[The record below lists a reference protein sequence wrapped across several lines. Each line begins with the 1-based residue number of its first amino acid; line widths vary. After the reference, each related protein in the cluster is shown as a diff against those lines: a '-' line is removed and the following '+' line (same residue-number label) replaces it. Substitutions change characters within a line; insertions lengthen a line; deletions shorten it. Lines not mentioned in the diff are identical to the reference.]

1 MARAGM
7 DMSLSNA
14 AVAGLDLAALDK
26 LNVRY
31 VGISAG
37 SVGSEPK
44 QSAGIANFVQAARA
58 LHVQVIVTGV
68 ANAQQ
73 ATQLMRVA
81 RYAVGPGLRRT
92 APRAQVTCHVGK
104 QPNEDVS
111 AAAE

>member
-1 MARAGM
+1 
-7 DMSLSNA
+7 MSLSNA

-26 LNVRY
+26 LNVRF

-44 QSAGIANFVQAARA
+44 QSSGIANFVQAARA

-81 RYAVGPGLRRT
+81 RFASGPAFAEPRRVRRD
-92 APRAQVTCHVGK
+92 AIGQSA
-104 QPNEDVS
+104 EELS